1 MGSTEASSYNQ
12 WKETVKFFNS
22 KVGQI
27 VTRFELRHA
36 VKHKYRN
43 RYPLTID
50 NYRSILEKAGYLYH
64 PGISSG
70 VYFVVKQIPE
80 VSSTL
85 MREYINK
92 TKPFHWLKFWGT
104 LEDYLEYRRS
114 KKLCS

>member
-1 MGSTEASSYNQ
+1 MDSTEASSYNQ

-22 KVGQI
+22 KVGQT

-36 VKHKYRN
+36 VKHKR
-43 RYPLTID
+43 RRHHPLTID
-50 NYRSILEKAGYLYH
+50 TYRSLLEKAGYLKH
-64 PGISSG
+64 PGLG
-70 VYFVVKQIPE
+70 TYFVVKQIPE